1 MFSLNEVPQS
11 KLMFFKIQK
20 IILASICRHDIIYI
34 YIYIH
39 TYILICIYI
48 RIIHIYNIYVYIY
61 ISLFC
66 FLLLIISYAPFFKLS
81 ISDQKALQC

>member
-34 YIYIH
+34 YIYI
-39 TYILICIYI
+39 YMYMCIYI
-48 RIIHIYNIYVYIY
+48 YIY
-61 ISLFC
+61 IYILYILEVAIQSWPKRDLNPRP
-66 FLLLIISYAPFFKLS
+66 LK
-81 ISDQKALQC
+81 SDQTL